1 MEIIQNTRKPVKK
14 RVQVD
19 IDRDLVEKAE
29 SILDV
34 LQISQASLIKSLY
47 SRLVAQGGVP
57 FDMSL
62 TEKEKASMMLSST
75 IDKYIDTTQNVNH
88 IKTQSD
94 FNDWLNE
101 YDE

>member
-1 MEIIQNTRKPVKK
+1 MEIIQNAKKQAKK
-14 RVQVD
+14 RGQVD
-19 IDRDLVEKAE
+19 IDGDLVEKAE

-34 LQISQASLIKSLY
+34 LQISQAMI
-47 SRLVAQGGVP
+47 P

-62 TEKEKASMMLSST
+62 SDKEKAKMMLSST
-75 IDKYIDTTQNVNH
+75 IDKYIDTAQNVNH